1 MAELIQKA
9 TEWDKQSAAFKKVRP
24 LETLHQT
31 HIMQPKYDGCHMLI
45 DTTAQRAFS
54 RTNETVRS
62 CDHLIKRCVDLFG
75 PGAVIQGEA
84 YMQDTPFP
92 FISGKYRQHAPW
104 EPMEYV
110 VYDALPDWAFRAGR
124 YDEPYYIR
132 QDWLYTWAGLEPISE
147 GGVYMAAWAWA
158 NGTDVQAK
166 ANEYVKQGGYD
177 GLMLRDPNAPWVAGP
192 ARKGELVKVKPTATL
207 DLRCNGV
214 IRGEGK
220 HAGRL
225 GAISVSYRG
234 ATSCV
239 GTGFSDDERELLWR
253 AACDG
258 TASSPIGQIVEIEC
272 MAVNPNNTL
281 REPRFK
287 GIRWDKERPD
297 E

>member
-1 MAELIQKA
+1 
-9 TEWDKQSAAFKKVRP
+9 
-24 LETLHQT
+24 
-31 HIMQPKYDGCHMLI
+31 MQPKYDGCHLII
-45 DTTAQRAFS
+45 DTSARRAFS

-62 CDHLIKRCVDLFG
+62 CDHLIKRCRDLFG
-75 PGAVIQGEA
+75 PGWVIQGEA

-110 VYDALPDWAFRAGR
+110 VYDALPVERFAAGSDTATYSERWEFLYEILR
-124 YDEPYYIR
+124 YYGP
-132 QDWLYTWAGLEPISE
+132 AE
-147 GGVYMAAWAWA
+147 GGVYPTESDWA

-177 GLMLRDPNAPWVAGP
+177 GLILRDPNAIWVAGP
-192 ARKGELVKVKPTATL
+192 ARKGELVKVKPTVTL
-207 DLRCNGV
+207 DLRVVAWASQPGA
-214 IRGEGK
+214 K
-220 HAGRL
+220 TGRE
-225 GAISVSYRG
+225 VVTFTVEYRG
-234 ATSCV
+234 ARTDV
-239 GTGFSDDERELLWR
+239 GSGVPHDITPDN
-253 AACDG
+253 AQ
-258 TASSPIGQIVEIEC
+258 TYVGQIVEIEC